1 MPELPEVETIVQELA
16 RSSII
21 GSNIVKVDIRWSKTI
36 VEKEFVKMI
45 VGQQIVSVKRRAK
58 YIILQLSAGFILI
71 HLRMTGR
78 LLLDDKESPHSP
90 YERVCLTLSNELELR
105 FIDTRKFGRIYLS
118 QNLEQFFNKI
128 GPEPLD
134 SSFTW
139 QKLHSMLAK
148 RSTRLKPL
156 LLNQEFIAGLGNI
169 YVDEALW
176 LAKLHPLRKANVLS
190 EKEIK
195 ELFKAIQEA
204 LHKGIQSNG
213 ATLGNGK
220 TNFYR
225 LDGSKGRHI
234 FELNVFR
241 QTGKPCK
248 RCNTLIEK
256 IVITG
261 RSTHFCPQ
269 CQKLTDDI
277 SRTIRS

>member
-1 MPELPEVETIVQELA
+1 MPELPEVETVVKDLNQSA
-16 RSSII
+16 II
-21 GSNIVKVDIRWSKTI
+21 GLKIKTAEVHWHRSI
-36 VEKEFVKMI
+36 GDLPLSEFAKKLI
-45 VGQQIVSVKRRAK
+45 GHTILKITRRAK
-58 YIILQLSAGFILI
+58 YIVVTLDKGYVLI

-78 LLLDDKESPHSP
+78 FTLESKECPHSP
-90 YERVCLTLSNELELR
+90 YERVCLTLSDGRQLR

-176 LAKLHPLRKANVLS
+176 LAKLHPLRKANTLS
-190 EKEIK
+190 ENEIK

-204 LHKGIQSNG
+204 LLKGIQSNG

-241 QTGKPCK
+241 LTGKPCK

-269 CQKLTDDI
+269 CQQLTY
-277 SRTIRS
+277 SEGSV